1 MRVLVVY
8 SGNHKQVA
16 PFIVEQADALRE
28 AGCEVQLFSV
38 EGHGMR
44 GYLRCLPM
52 LKKAIA
58 EYQPDIV
65 HAHYGLCGLLCT
77 LQHKV
82 PVVVTYHGSDIN
94 NRKVRM
100 LSLLTMRRA
109 AHNIF
114 VSKKLLQIVQSNFQ
128 FSILNFQFSILP
140 CGVDTHVFHPMPREE
155 AMKELSAH
163 ATHAI
168 KQSSNQAIKLV
179 LFAGAFDNE
188 VKNPQLAKEACAL
201 VPDVTLLEL
210 KGYSRMEVAALMN
223 IADMLLMTS
232 HSEGSPQV
240 IKEALACGLPVVSV
254 DVGDVAETT
263 SGVVNCRIVK
273 DRSPQKLAN
282 AIESVI
288 KNSLHIKPD
297 MNRFDNRKT
306 AIQLVRIYK
315 YAIA

>member
-1 MRVLVVY
+1 MPRRCKL
-8 SGNHKQVA
+8 SI
-16 PFIVEQADALRE
+16 PAL
-28 AGCEVQLFSV
+28 
-38 EGHGMR
+38 
-44 GYLRCLPM
+44 
-52 LKKAIA
+52 
-58 EYQPDIV
+58 
-65 HAHYGLCGLLCT
+65 T
-77 LQHKV
+77 L
-82 PVVVTYHGSDIN
+82 T
-94 NRKVRM
+94 
-100 LSLLTMRRA
+100 
-109 AHNIF
+109 
-114 VSKKLLQIVQSNFQ
+114 QSN
-128 FSILNFQFSILP
+128 
-140 CGVDTHVFHPMPREE
+140 
-155 AMKELSAH
+155 
-163 ATHAI
+163 
-168 KQSSNQAIKLV
+168 NQAIKLV

>member
-114 VSKKLLQIVQSNFQ
+114 VSKKLLQKVQPTFLFPLSPFH
-128 FSILNFQFSILP
+128 FSVLP
-140 CGVDTHVFHPMPREE
+140 CGVGTQVFHPMPREV
-155 AMKELSAH
+155 AMKALSAH

-201 VPDVTLLEL
+201 VQDVTLLEL